1 MQRFETGDLYR
12 PSAQGQ
18 GFAPIQ
24 APDITPLLR
33 ENNRARLEEAKN
45 FADARLADLRMEEQ
59 ALKYQGLLEEETV
72 QNLAQFST
80 TLSEA
85 VVGFAQKR
93 NEAEEQR
100 GIMLAYT
107 NGVDPMATAQFDLEE
122 AALEE
127 GTASVNEIAGQFRS
141 EGMPVEMVEQVQNLS
156 GWAKYG
162 YMKGLAQQGGA
173 AYGEFYTQAA
183 SELMLNVPGRDQPIN
198 LLQAETSAERAYI
211 KTVIAQQYLE
221 QYRGMNPLLLNKY
234 LFPNMKQWEN
244 SDDLAFAKKQRD
256 QFEEGQK
263 ETFKNEVFNS
273 TQDVNSFGDSMMAVL
288 KRHKGTWGTTAVAKT
303 KLFEYLVELAKD
315 GVITDDHVKAFEE
328 TEFISFATGKPT
340 QAKKEFKRFFKEHN
354 LRKAIIEGNKTRLDL
369 MKTEE
374 ANNKEEFLQEA
385 RRAKDAAGGD
395 GSYPHALEVELVK
408 RFKLQFPDL
417 EVPDELTSS
426 LSARDRSIEDERK
439 QFLAM
444 AMTQGMTVDESQLDN
459 LAPENKFF
467 FQQKKSGVTIAASDS
482 FMVLDQSQMQR
493 LNQRA
498 RRAAQNRYKTSGE
511 DGQYGTEFDDY
522 VDNYK
527 RTFMNEYRKAA
538 QSTPDRD
545 SAYAQAAKLTDA
557 LGTYKDNPDGTPGGS
572 DLDGLVDPDEKRV
585 RQNTLETAIR
595 SMEGDNTAYAT
606 RKLAGLDDDIKA
618 LKQWKQS
625 GGKGPVPRIWQ
636 LLANGRDFS
645 AWDVARAQYA
655 LYNEGEELT
664 GPTYL
669 ETIKEKTPQVQRLL
683 DSYPSLART
692 ARASILEGNGNFND
706 SRYLYAQGQ
715 TTDERASAALDV
727 LGKYESRGRG
737 DYNAV
742 NQIGVAEGRQT
753 LGYSGDIR
761 KMSQHKGK
769 ALIDFTLGDIMKLQ
783 SESTMSNDEWIASGR
798 LHAVG
803 RYQFI
808 GPTFKMIVEK
818 MGLNVNTKFSPD
830 VQDRMALWLL
840 KNGGGGITQW
850 VGPNDY
856 ATPEERALVQQ
867 FSY

>member
-1 MQRFETGDLYR
+1 MKRFESGDVYR
-12 PSAQGQ
+12 PARQSQ
-18 GFAPIQ
+18 GFAPLQI
-24 APDITPLLR
+24 PDTTPLLR
-33 ENNRARLEEAKN
+33 ENNRARLQEAEA
-45 FADARLADLRMEEQ
+45 FANARISDLRMEEQ
-59 ALKYQGLLEEETV
+59 SLKYQAMLEDETV

-80 TLSEA
+80 KLSEA
-85 VVGFAQKR
+85 VVEVAKQR

-107 NGVDPMATAQFDLEE
+107 NGVDPNDAAQFDMEE
-122 AALEE
+122 AILEE
-127 GTASVNEIAGQFRS
+127 GTAAVNETAGKFRG
-141 EGMPVEMVEQVQNLS
+141 EGMPVEMVQQIQNLS

-162 YMKGLAQQGGA
+162 YMKGLAMQGGA
-173 AYGEFYTQAA
+173 KYGEFYTQAA
-183 SELMLNVPGRDQPIN
+183 QNLRINVPGREEPIN
-198 LLQAETSAERAYI
+198 LLEAESSAERAFI
-211 KTVIAQQYLE
+211 KTVIAQQYLD
-221 QYRGMNPLLLNKY
+221 QYKGMNPLLLNKY

-244 SDDLAFAKKQRD
+244 SDDLAFAKKQREQYED
-256 QFEEGQK
+256 GQEQMFK
-263 ETFKNEVFNS
+263 DDIFSATQNPETF
-273 TQDVNSFGDSMMAVL
+273 GASMLSVL
-288 KRHKGTWGTTAVAKT
+288 KRHKGTYGTMAVAKD
-303 KLFEYLVELAKD
+303 KMFEYLYELGKD
-315 GVITDDHVKAFEE
+315 GVLTIDAVEAFEKA
-328 TEFISFATGKPT
+328 EFTSFATKKGT
-340 QAKKEFKRFFKEHN
+340 TAKKEFARFFKKYN
-354 LRKAIIEGNKTRLDL
+354 LREAIIEGNKERLDL

-426 LSARDRSIEDERK
+426 LSARDRSVADERE
-439 QFLAM
+439 QYLGIALS
-444 AMTQGMTVDESQLDN
+444 QGMILDQDQIDK
-459 LAPENKFF
+459 LTPENKFF
-467 FQQKKSGVTIAASDS
+467 FQQKKSGVTIVDAADARILDSD
-482 FMVLDQSQMQR
+482 QKQR

-498 RRAAQNRYKTSGE
+498 RRAAQNRFATSGE
-511 DGQYGTEFDDY
+511 DGTVGTQFDDY

-527 RTFMNEYRKAA
+527 RTFIAEYQKAI
-538 QSTPDRD
+538 QTIDDPD
-545 SAYAQAAKLTDA
+545 SAYAQAAKLADN
-557 LGTYKDNPDGTPGGS
+557 LGTYDSKKQRS
-572 DLDGLVDPDEKRV
+572 ELDGLVDPDKDRA
-585 RQNTLETAIR
+585 RQNTIKRADDALGV
-595 SMEGDNTAYAT
+595 GDDGVYAT
-606 RKLAGLDDDIKA
+606 VKLPGLDDDIAA
-618 LKQWKQS
+618 LKRWRES
-625 GGKGPVPRIWQ
+625 GGKGRIPRIWQ
-636 LLANGRDFS
+636 VLANGRDFS
-645 AWDVARAQYA
+645 AWDLARAQYA

-669 ETIKEKTPQVQRLL
+669 DTIKEKTPEVQRLL

-692 ARASILEGNGNFND
+692 ARASILEGNGTFND

-715 TTDERASAALDV
+715 TADERASAALDV

-769 ALIDFTLGDIMKLQ
+769 ALIDFTLGDIMQLQ
-783 SESTMSNDEWIASGR
+783 SASTMSNDEWIAAGR

-840 KNGGGGITQW
+840 KNGGGGIAQW